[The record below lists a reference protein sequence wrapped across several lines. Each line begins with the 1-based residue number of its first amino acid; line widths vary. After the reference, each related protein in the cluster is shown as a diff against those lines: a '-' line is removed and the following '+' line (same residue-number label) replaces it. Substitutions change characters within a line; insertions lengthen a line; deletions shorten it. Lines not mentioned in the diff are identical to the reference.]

1 MFFIIGSSTH
11 KLKRIAI
18 IFLVAL
24 WSQPVLASTVKI
36 IRWSTQCD
44 RVRLRVRVL
53 DKGNVPI
60 QGLKLENFKITTT
73 GQLGQEIAVEPSQME
88 FLSSQQSKADPA
100 YLVMLLDMSGS
111 MKHKDLGGKKKQE
124 EAIKA
129 IRKVIRGVRTENM
142 PVELALVPFGE
153 GGKYCENGGF
163 KVNVGEISSKLVPV
177 SEPSLEKELDKLAKV
192 EVCAYT
198 KIYEPL
204 REAVMYLGNTNFNL
218 SSNQLIGEQVP
229 PRLAVILLSDGYDVS
244 RSDESERF
252 QNLTEILTRYP
263 QITIHTMGYGE
274 TLRQLRDR
282 ADNCNLSDSE
292 LTVDKVIENCT
303 LPGEDIREFIVDEKR
318 LEKIADATKG
328 IYKLPGNAEEVLE
341 TLKTFLTTLREYEII
356 YRQPGSERASRHETV
371 LQVVSNSKGLNV
383 ITSETIRMP
392 NFNYCPLPL
401 SKRWPILALTLTVLG
416 IGLFLFKRWSDELKS
431 QNETLL

>member
-1 MFFIIGSSTH
+1 
-11 KLKRIAI
+11 
-18 IFLVAL
+18 
-24 WSQPVLASTVKI
+24 
-36 IRWSTQCD
+36 
-44 RVRLRVRVL
+44 
-53 DKGNVPI
+53 
-60 QGLKLENFKITTT
+60 
-73 GQLGQEIAVEPSQME
+73 
-88 FLSSQQSKADPA
+88 
-100 YLVMLLDMSGS
+100 
-111 MKHKDLGGKKKQE
+111 
-124 EAIKA
+124 
-129 IRKVIRGVRTENM
+129 
-142 PVELALVPFGE
+142 
-153 GGKYCENGGF
+153 
-163 KVNVGEISSKLVPV
+163 
-177 SEPSLEKELDKLAKV
+177 
-192 EVCAYT
+192 
-198 KIYEPL
+198 
-204 REAVMYLGNTNFNL
+204 
-218 SSNQLIGEQVP
+218 
-229 PRLAVILLSDGYDVS
+229 
-244 RSDESERF
+244 
-252 QNLTEILTRYP
+252 
-263 QITIHTMGYGE
+263 MGYGE

-318 LEKIADATKG
+318 LEKIADATEG